1 LALRRFRITALRCI
15 AEAELALDARRN
27 YIYGPNGAGKTSILE
42 GIFLLGRGRSFR
54 TRHVRRLVRHGAS
67 GLAVYGE
74 VDDGKRVHRIGVAF
88 TSGRLEKKVDGQE
101 GASGVALAEILP
113 VHTIEPG
120 SHDLIQGGP
129 SERRR
134 FLDWGVFHVEHDYL
148 DAWRRYRRILGQ
160 RNAALKASNAATSE
174 IGAWSAALLQ
184 AGEEIDGRR
193 KAYVAQLADAFAER
207 GQLLLDS
214 PLRLDYHQGWR
225 GDRTFAEA
233 LAESE
238 GRDRAA
244 GTTEIGPHRADLAIE
259 IHGRKVQ
266 DEASRGQQKL
276 TAVALVLAQAD
287 VLSEARAGGV
297 LLVDDPAAE
306 LDAGALERLLAVLE
320 TVEAQ
325 LILTGLSP
333 QQLAPRAASA
343 VFHVERGHVRGL

>member
-1 LALRRFRITALRCI
+1 MSDNLIVARRGGVATVTLNRAELRNAFDDALI
-15 AEAELALDARRN
+15 AE
-27 YIYGPNGAGKTSILE
+27 
-42 GIFLLGRGRSFR
+42 
-54 TRHVRRLVRHGAS
+54 
-67 GLAVYGE
+67 
-74 VDDGKRVHRIGVAF
+74 
-88 TSGRLEKKVDGQE
+88 
-101 GASGVALAEILP
+101 
-113 VHTIEPG
+113 
-120 SHDLIQGGP
+120 
-129 SERRR
+129 
-134 FLDWGVFHVEHDYL
+134 
-148 DAWRRYRRILGQ
+148 
-160 RNAALKASNAATSE
+160 
-174 IGAWSAALLQ
+174 
-184 AGEEIDGRR
+184 
-193 KAYVAQLADAFAER
+193 LADAFAER